1 MFSKLE
7 GKIGGPGE
15 KCTRPRGEHINSKY
29 TGVGIEPTTS
39 CIPGELVHISQP
51 RKPRQ
56 GNHLNPDG
64 FWPQIC
70 RFFAVVPYRSPTRV
84 LSQAR
89 RAGGGGL
96 PQECLVPAEV
106 PSTWNETLDVENDA
120 RYDSQHIG
128 ELYIEAIWNKK
139 YVISNQCQ
147 VCTFK
152 RNINWR
158 CS

>member
-1 MFSKLE
+1 MHTTTGRTYKLQIYRHWDRTHYLLYTRWVSSYLATAE
-7 GKIGGPGE
+7 AKTGE
-15 KCTRPRGEHINSKY
+15 SSEPRWLLTTNMQVFCGCAVPLSDACFESSTTR
-29 TGVGIEPTTS
+29 
-39 CIPGELVHISQP
+39 
-51 RKPRQ
+51 
-56 GNHLNPDG
+56 
-64 FWPQIC
+64 
-70 RFFAVVPYRSPTRV
+70 
-84 LSQAR
+84 
-89 RAGGGGL
+89 GGGGL

-128 ELYIEAIWNKK
+128 ELCIEASWNKK